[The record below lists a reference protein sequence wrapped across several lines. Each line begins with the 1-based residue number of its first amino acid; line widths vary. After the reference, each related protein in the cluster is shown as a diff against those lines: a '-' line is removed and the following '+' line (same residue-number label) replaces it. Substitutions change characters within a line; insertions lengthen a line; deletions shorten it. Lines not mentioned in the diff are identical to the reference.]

1 MRRMTQT
8 AAVAMIGLTFFLHG
22 CINDIQT
29 LKEQAAKNTAQ
40 VLQLSKDID
49 AGTAMATG
57 LESSVAELKK
67 EIAKAEAGQLRDKLA
82 AILTKTEAR
91 LNDVNTK
98 VAKYSAKKNEVVAEV
113 EKINTTIQK
122 AETQQDL
129 VAGLV
134 AQYAH
139 FIPPPYGTAVALGVP
154 FLLSMF
160 WGKKQKNG
168 RTVAEADAKEN
179 KRKGIAMTRNIDA
192 VIADPNLSGGPGK
205 FDANDPATAARL
217 KELDRAAGVTDWT
230 AEAMQ

>member
-1 MRRMTQT
+1 MTQT

-22 CINDIQT
+22 CMNDLNA
-29 LKEQAAKNTAQ
+29 LKEQAEKNTAH
-40 VLQLSKDID
+40 VVQLSKDID

-67 EIAKAEAGQLRDKLA
+67 EIAKAEAGKLREKLVA
-82 AILTKTEAR
+82 LLAKSEAS
-91 LNDVNTK
+91 LADVNAK
-98 VAKYSAKKNEVVAEV
+98 VAKYSAKKDEVVAEV
-113 EKINTTIQK
+113 VNINTTIQK

-139 FIPPPYGTAVALGVP
+139 FIPPPYGTAVALGAP
-154 FLLSMF
+154 LLLSMF
-160 WGKKQKNG
+160 WGTKQKKG
-168 RTVAEADAKEN
+168 KTVAEAAATEN

-205 FDANDPATAARL
+205 FDASDPATAARL